1 MGPLFFK
8 THLANNN
15 KNGIIKCFRAEGER
29 DGEGADTETEALA
42 FRAKIL
48 DTQILRSG
56 GLLPRKRIE
65 ERQTR
70 SSLTR
75 ERNLDGHHKEA
86 YTFTSQES
94 SNMYPLSAKSTP
106 SKSTKLTLEIGR
118 GGRQAARPGP
128 STVHKSQAQ

>member
-48 DTQILRSG
+48 DTRILRSG
-56 GLLPRKRIE
+56 GLFPRKRNT
-65 ERQTR
+65 TR
-70 SSLTR
+70 K
-75 ERNLDGHHKEA
+75 DK
-86 YTFTSQES
+86 
-94 SNMYPLSAKSTP
+94 
-106 SKSTKLTLEIGR
+106 R
-118 GGRQAARPGP
+118 GAA
-128 STVHKSQAQ
+128 